1 VTLAPSSRT
10 SPNNRGSKRTV
21 GQSFQ
26 SIVIMSV
33 VSLVL
38 AGGIGARLVQLQLIQ
53 GKRNRQLAEENRIR
67 LVPAQPIRGNIFDR
81 HGEILASSKLSHSL
95 FLWPATHKPE
105 EWPEKVEPLCAIL
118 DKPCDL
124 ILARLAK
131 AGYNSPLPIR
141 LARNL
146 NPRQVTAI
154 EEYGQE
160 LQGIEV
166 DVEAI
171 RNYPNGEMAAHV
183 LGYTGE
189 IDEDSLEQY
198 VDRYQYEVNKRYRL
212 GDVVGL
218 MGAEAAFES
227 QLRGEWGGKQVEVDS
242 RGQVLEVL
250 GEQKTYSGQ
259 DITLTLDLELQKAAE
274 AALGDTQGALVAID
288 PRDGAVLAM
297 VSRPTFDPNLFSKAI
312 DEEAW
317 KAVQGRD
324 HPFVN
329 RVLQGFPPA
338 STFKI
343 VTTTA
348 AIESGA
354 YPPTTVLP
362 TYPNIVAGGITFWD
376 WNNAGFGPLSFA
388 GAMAWSSDTFFY
400 QTAQKMGAEPLIQ
413 WTRNYGFGTKTG
425 IELAPE
431 EAAGLVPDDAW
442 KRENIGYEWFQ
453 GDTINMSI
461 GQGFLQ
467 ASPLQVAVMFAVPAN
482 GGDLVTP
489 HLLYDESQTPSMWRE
504 SLGIAPSTIDIIHQG
519 LREVITYGTGAGINT
534 DSIPPF
540 VGKSG
545 TAEAPPFES
554 HTWFGAYGPMD
565 DPEVVIV
572 AFGEHSGK
580 GGGSFTGP
588 KVLKVL
594 QAYFAQK
601 KAREGN
607 TASAAEQV
615 R

>member
-1 VTLAPSSRT
+1 
-10 SPNNRGSKRTV
+10 
-21 GQSFQ
+21 
-26 SIVIMSV
+26 MSAIT
-33 VSLVL
+33 LVL

-95 FLWPATHKPE
+95 FLWPAEHEPE
-105 EWPEKVEPLCAIL
+105 EWPKKLEPLCKIL

-124 ILARLAK
+124 VLARLEK

-154 EEYGQE
+154 EEYRQE
-160 LQGIEV
+160 LKGMEV
-166 DVEAI
+166 DIEAI
-171 RNYPNGEMAAHV
+171 RYYPNGEVAAHV

-189 IDEDSLEQY
+189 IDDESLDDY
-198 VDRYQYEVNKRYRL
+198 VDRYSDEANKRYRL

-242 RGQVLEVL
+242 RGQVLEIL
-250 GEQKTYSGQ
+250 GERQTYAGE
-259 DITLTLDLELQKAAE
+259 DVTLTLDLELQKAAE
-274 AALGDTQGALVAID
+274 AALGDTQGAIVAID

-297 VSRPTFDPNLFSKAI
+297 VSRPTFDPNIFSKAI
-312 DEEAW
+312 DDDTW
-317 KAVQGRD
+317 KDIQGKD

-329 RVLQGFPPA
+329 RALQGFPPA

-354 YPPTTVLP
+354 FPHTTVLP
-362 TYPNIVAGGITFWD
+362 TFPNIVAGGITFWD

-400 QTAQKMGAEPLIQ
+400 QTAQKMGAEPLID
-413 WTRNYGFGTKTG
+413 WTRRYGFGSKTG
-425 IELAPE
+425 IEIATE
-431 EAAGLVPDDAW
+431 EAAGLVPDNTW
-442 KRENIGYEWFQ
+442 KVENIGYEWFQ

-489 HLLYDESQTPSMWRE
+489 HLFHDESQTPSTWRE
-504 SLGIAPSTIDIIHQG
+504 PLGISPETIDVLNQG

-534 DSIPPF
+534 SSIPPF

-545 TAEAPPFES
+545 TAEAPPYES

-565 DPEVVIV
+565 DPEVAIV
-572 AFGEHSGK
+572 AFGEHSGQ

-601 KAREGN
+601 QARESGS
-607 TASAAEQV
+607 TAAV